1 MHNVVQANRCHI
13 IANTKRRGFFFSV
26 FFLCR
31 FRVVFFVS
39 CFFGHF
45 FVFSCFLSIRNKK
58 SVVCYKI
65 VRYNREKFGSWI
77 SYMARDR

>member
-13 IANTKRRGFFFSV
+13 IANTKRREFFSLFFF
-26 FFLCR
+26 C
-31 FRVVFFVS
+31 VVFAS
-39 CFFGHF
+39 CSLFHVFFGHF

-65 VRYNREKFGSWI
+65 VRYNRENFQS
-77 SYMARDR
+77 